1 MTLLDLLTP
10 CLPPLLGALAALGA
24 RRALAADA
32 TPATSLARVAVRLG
46 VLHLT
51 IDWNPTP

>member
-1 MTLLDLLTP
+1 VTLLDLLAP

-32 TPATSLARVAVRLG
+32 PPATSLARVAVRLG
-46 VLHLT
+46 ALHLT
-51 IDWNPTP
+51 LDWSTTP

>member
-1 MTLLDLLTP
+1 VTLLDLLTP